1 MSEEP
6 TGRGTDTTTGQ
17 LWRWLTWPVWNGR
30 QRRLRAP
37 LRALLPTVVTFLA
50 FALVQTAVRARFTH
64 PIREPLEAS
73 GFALVLV
80 TAVLGSARLLDR
92 RPVRE
97 FGLSLDRSWWCSFGV
112 GAVIATAI
120 NGGALLVSLWAGWAK
135 IVGVTRG
142 AGELPFALAMVV
154 VFGYVA
160 VAATWEEFVMRGVL
174 LKNLAEGADGFL
186 PRWGA
191 VGLAVLCST
200 LVFAFL
206 HGGKVTHA
214 SQYGYYLL
222 AGLVLAGAYVLTGE
236 LALSVG
242 FHVFYNA
249 TQSAVFG
256 LGHSQQTPEILAVDI
271 VGPATWV
278 GEEGLVFVGFAALG
292 GLALLGYVRWQH
304 GQLTLA
310 DSVTR
315 WTPQ

>member
-1 MSEEP
+1 MPEEP
-6 TGRGTDTTTGQ
+6 TGRGTETTTRR
-17 LWRWLTWPVWNGR
+17 LWKCLTWPVWNRR

-37 LRALLPTVVTFLA
+37 LRALLPVVATFLA
-50 FALVQTAVRARFTH
+50 FAVVQTAVRARFAH
-64 PIREPLEAS
+64 PIREPLEAA
-73 GFALVLV
+73 GFALVLLA
-80 TAVLGSARLLDR
+80 AVLVSARALDR
-92 RPVRE
+92 RPVSE
-97 FGLSLDRSWWCSFGV
+97 FGLSFDRSWWRSFGV
-112 GAVIATAI
+112 GALIATGI
-120 NGGALLVSLWAGWAK
+120 NGGALLVSLWAGWAEV
-135 IVGVTRG
+135 VGVTRG
-142 AGELPFALAMVV
+142 AGDLPFALAMAV

-160 VAATWEEFVMRGVL
+160 VAATWEEFVMRGAL

-200 LVFAFL
+200 LVFAVL

-222 AGLVLAGAYVLTGE
+222 AGLILAGAYVLTGE

-242 FHVFYNA
+242 FHVFYNV

-256 LGHSQQTPEILAVDI
+256 LGHSQQTPELLAVDI

-278 GEEGLVFVGFAALG
+278 GEEGLVFVGFAAVG

-304 GQLTLA
+304 GRLALA

-315 WTPQ
+315 WTPR